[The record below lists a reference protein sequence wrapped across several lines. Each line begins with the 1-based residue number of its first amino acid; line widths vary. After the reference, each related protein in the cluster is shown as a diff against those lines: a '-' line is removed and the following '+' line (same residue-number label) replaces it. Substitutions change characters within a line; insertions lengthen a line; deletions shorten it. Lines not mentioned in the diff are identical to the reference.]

1 MKKIKIIGFLV
12 IVLFLSIF
20 VFNESLAVD
29 VGADC
34 LVDTQCVPDF
44 PFCGDNLKCVEC
56 KHNNHCIKKYYDYS
70 KPNCVNGVCQEV
82 VSVDNSAPRS
92 SKSKSDKST
101 SGFTPGDARCWTK
114 TDCVE
119 YRKKAL
125 KVLDDNDALAGF
137 YSAEDHSDAEA
148 ACGKMRGGEVMG
160 FCSPYTEVKTA
171 ISFGTVK
178 TFANFGEFVKFIYQ
192 YGFLVAGVLAVFM
205 IMVAGIQWLSSAGNQ
220 DKIGAAKKRIIG
232 AIVGLLILALSYTIL
247 NFINPYLVNFRLPQT
262 WIINKSLMGIEF
274 CHQIPDYNDKEAF
287 KLIGGPND
295 KLDEGVIS
303 SKYKAG
309 NFDLEYNDSFTCG
322 NQYIYSSA
330 PTDKSIC
337 RGSICDE
344 NSVCIAMPDKKSYQ
358 CQLGVLSGKIHP
370 GDLLDQLFG
379 IWDDNAVNDIDF
391 YAVCNNG
398 ERKEVP
404 GSGYK
409 IFKDQNDKQG
419 AYVVTAT
426 SDNIKSAMSKCGGPE
441 KTAGFLL
448 YPDFDKRVG
457 KIAKAGLLKGGTG
470 FDFNWFDEP
479 HWLGRRPNIKTDESK
494 AVDLGGKY
502 TDFFKKLANK
512 EKINFMAQD
521 HDARDFLI
529 PVDYFISSTNQK
541 FQLDIVVKDV
551 KGDTN

>member
-56 KHNNHCIKKYYDYS
+56 KHNNDCKKKYSDGS
-70 KPNCVNGVCQEV
+70 KPGCVNGVCQA

-330 PTDKSIC
+330 PTDKSIIC

-502 TDFFKKLANK
+502 TDFFKKLANN

-521 HDARDFLI
+521 YDAGDFLI
-529 PVDYFISSTNQK
+529 PVNYFISNTNQK
-541 FQLDIVVKDV
+541 FQLNIVVKEV